1 MLCFPVTIVVAAG
14 EVRVSGM
21 TQADPVPPVTGAL
34 APKVPILTI
43 YGLYARKLGNWL
55 AIADLIRLMADLGYP
70 EQVTRSAASRMKKG
84 ALLEPQTL
92 EQVPGYRLSAAAMD
106 ILADGDAR
114 IFHAEIPADPADGW
128 ILIAFSVPEQR
139 RAERHVLRSRLV
151 GLGFGQV
158 SGGVWVAP
166 RRTLPELRRMLER
179 TGLVAYASLWEARY
193 LGDAAALVK
202 EAWDLPELERS
213 YEQFLEAGLP
223 VAARWRDQQPDADS
237 AKDAFTDYTQV
248 VSLWRRLPY
257 RDPGL
262 PAELLPGQWAGQ
274 RAREL
279 FAELAAR
286 LAPGALR
293 YVLTVVARRN
303 VTVPAGPGDTSYQ
316 AIPPTP

>member
-1 MLCFPVTIVVAAG
+1 
-14 EVRVSGM
+14 M
-21 TQADPVPPVTGAL
+21 TQASADPVASLTGAL
-34 APKVPILTI
+34 PPKVPILTI

-55 AIADLIRLMADLGYP
+55 AIADLIRLMADLGYA

-84 ALLEPQTL
+84 GLLEPQTL
-92 EQVPGYRLSAAAMD
+92 EQVPGYRLSAAAID

-158 SGGVWVAP
+158 SGGVWIAP

-179 TGLVAYASLWEARY
+179 TGLVEYTSLWEARY
-193 LGDAAALVK
+193 LGDAAALVQ

-213 YEQFLEAGLP
+213 YEQFLDAGLP
-223 VAARWRDQQPDADS
+223 VAARWRDQHPDTDS
-237 AKDAFTDYTQV
+237 VQGAFTDYTQV

-262 PAELLPGQWAGQ
+262 PAELLPGHWAGQ
-274 RAREL
+274 RARDL
-279 FAELAAR
+279 FTELADR

-303 VTVPAGPGDTSYQ
+303 ADAGTVVSAPADT
-316 AIPPTP
+316 